1 MDELLT
7 YRQCVV
13 CAHCISNGNC
23 PTSQKSC
30 TVDACAVR
38 DTCRNQRSKQATCR
52 TQSDKCAAAALNRTE
67 QQRVGD
73 SSGTVACLPCAE
85 VPASDIRWSIRPRA
99 VSAVGR
105 LWCEVHSKVS
115 SVQCGAPCGFLS
127 MRVVALRVGEM
138 ATSLYINNT
147 DLQQRCNPGRVP
159 NRAARV
165 SGDH

>member
-1 MDELLT
+1 MDELLI

-30 TVDACAVR
+30 TVDACSVR

-52 TQSDKCAAAALNRTE
+52 TQSDKCAAAALSRTE
-67 QQRVGD
+67 QQRVGA

-85 VPASDIRWSIRPRA
+85 VPASDIRWSIRPRLVRLA
-99 VSAVGR
+99 ACGVRCTPKSA
-105 LWCEVHSKVS
+105 
-115 SVQCGAPCGFLS
+115 QCSGAPCGFLS

-147 DLQQRCNPGRVP
+147 DLRQRCNPGRVP
-159 NRAARV
+159 NRAAGV

>member
-30 TVDACAVR
+30 TVDACSVR

-67 QQRVGD
+67 QQRVGA

-115 SVQCGAPCGFLS
+115 SVQ
-127 MRVVALRVGEM
+127 RRALRVPVNEGCCLESRRDRHILGFL
-138 ATSLYINNT
+138 T
-147 DLQQRCNPGRVP
+147 QCNVQ
-159 NRAARV
+159 
-165 SGDH
+165 SD